1 MGCNN
6 RGARMIEIVKA
17 IQIVLDYIRESEM
30 EGQIDPQDPW
40 FPVYK
45 HLEDLQIKAQEEQE

>member
-1 MGCNN
+1 MS
-6 RGARMIEIVKA
+6 EIVKA

-45 HLEDLQIKAQEEQE
+45 HLEDLQIKAEEEQE